1 MVKPEPVNI
10 VKQVEKIM
18 ESEPIHE
25 DSDKQIDMANF
36 MSADKISPVFKKVEE
51 DAKIRQISDY
61 WKL

>member
-1 MVKPEPVNI
+1 MKAEPVNI
-10 VKQVEKIM
+10 IKQVEKIM

>member
-1 MVKPEPVNI
+1 
-10 VKQVEKIM
+10 M

>member
-1 MVKPEPVNI
+1 MLKAEPVNI
-10 VKQVEKIM
+10 IKQVEKIM